1 MKLSLFKIGKV
12 DKDDLGAIEEWIK
25 YCFPYT
31 NLPKEK
37 IAKKLINPNYLL
49 FKHHQKN
56 IMTGFVEI
64 EFLHENGDVR
74 LNAIFVEEAWRGQ
87 KIATKLLHRAIH
99 EAKRT
104 KSIHRLFLLVKEH
117 NVPAKNLY
125 RSVGFEFEQ
134 LYDKDIDESKVE
146 VWSMYVH

>member
-12 DKDDLGAIEEWIK
+12 AEEDLIKVEDWIK

-31 NLPKEK
+31 NLPKDK
-37 IAKKLINPNYLL
+37 IVKKLTDPNYLL
-49 FKHHQKN
+49 LKHHQKN
-56 IMTGFVEI
+56 IMTGFVEM
-64 EFLHENGDVR
+64 EYLHDVGDIR

-87 KIATKLLHRAIH
+87 GIATKLLHRAIH

-104 KSIHRLFLLVKEH
+104 KGIHRLFLLVKEH

-134 LYDKDIDESKVE
+134 AHDKDIDESKVE
-146 VWSMYVH
+146 VWSMFVH